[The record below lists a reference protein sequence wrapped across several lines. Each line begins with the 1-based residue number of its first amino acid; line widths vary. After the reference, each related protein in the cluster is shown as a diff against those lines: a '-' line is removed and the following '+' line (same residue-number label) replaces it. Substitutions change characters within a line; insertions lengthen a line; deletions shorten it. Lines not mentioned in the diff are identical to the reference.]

1 MLKRHAQTSHKVV
14 ERNVFNQLAIKHQVV
29 AQCLV
34 NGLKKGRRSAEC
46 ALVGVATHGG
56 KRLLDRVDDHLD
68 HIDGN
73 GIEQAVDRAKVH
85 VEGLTVDVCLACN
98 GAHRNIGQGLFHEQS
113 LERRKNRIAAAD
125 DTTVKAR
132 FGGSHRRVPFMSTA
146 HL

>member
-34 NGLKKGRRSAEC
+34 NGLEKGRRSAKC

-56 KRLLDRVDDHLD
+56 KRLLDRIHNHLY

-73 GIEQAVDRAKVH
+73 GIEQAIDRAKVH
-85 VEGLTVDVCLACN
+85 IEGLAVHICLARD

-113 LERRKNRIAAAD
+113 LKRRKNRIAASD